1 MCNQFN
7 RKEMHMSQNSAQQDT
22 FSIKPIGFIRASDA
36 EGSYVIEVLP
46 PYVDALRQL
55 EKFSHVVILWWAD
68 RHDNAADRNRL
79 TTELPYAPGAR
90 AGVFACRS
98 EYRPNPIAMTI
109 MPILAIDH
117 ASGFVV
123 LPWVD
128 AFDGTPVLD
137 LKPYVPSSDRIRDV
151 KAADWMAEWPQ
162 WMEEA
167 GEYFAA
173 HPTLFG

>member
-1 MCNQFN
+1 MSANQ
-7 RKEMHMSQNSAQQDT
+7 SQEKSFTIN
-22 FSIKPIGFIRASDA
+22 PIGFVRASDE
-36 EGSYVIEVLP
+36 EGSYGIEVLP
-46 PYVDALRQL
+46 PYADALQQL
-55 EKFSHVVILWWAD
+55 DKFSHVVILWWAD
-68 RHDNAADRNRL
+68 QHDNASDRNIM
-79 TTELPYAPGAR
+79 TTELPYAPGMR

-151 KAADWMAEWPQ
+151 KVADWMAEWPQ

-173 HPTLFG
+173 HQTLFG